1 MTTKFPSWLLKSKGT
16 QQLSTWLSS
25 WVVLSTERLL
35 PDHTS
40 GSLST
45 IRRLSMGKLRNELR
59 AKRIRKIREAI
70 QDEENAKFFNQIAT
84 ETRNRRF
91 QIKTYRGS

>member
-1 MTTKFPSWLLKSKGT
+1 
-16 QQLSTWLSS
+16 
-25 WVVLSTERLL
+25 
-35 PDHTS
+35 
-40 GSLST
+40 
-45 IRRLSMGKLRNELR
+45 MGKLRNVLR